1 MSKEKMTSYCQII
14 GIVNNNPLMQLLKKK
29 FFKFYRSR
37 IIDWETEGKQS
48 LLIKKLNLINPNN
61 LISFGEKNPNKKFY
75 LIRVEPGGGFFSI
88 FFTIII
94 NIKLANKK
102 RHIPFVDLENF
113 HTKYNQKKKIKGTYN
128 SWEYYF
134 NKISNYSLTSIYQSK
149 NIYFSK
155 KNINTRNHIKEHEFH
170 IYKKIIKK
178 YVKINNFIKK
188 IVENFEK
195 KNFKNKKV
203 LGVHFRGTDMKTT
216 PSHPFPPTFSQIT
229 FLIDNFL
236 NKHGYDKVFIITE
249 QLDYLNKLKK
259 RYENKIICFDSF
271 RSNKSKVFQ
280 ETSRNNHRYLL
291 GRDILIETLLLSKTD
306 IIISSKTNVSKAA
319 LLFSKK
325 NKKVIYIDN
334 GINSS
339 RFLLSQFLW
348 LYKMIMPEFCGG
360 FKKKI
365 DIST

>member
-1 MSKEKMTSYCQII
+1 
-14 GIVNNNPLMQLLKKK
+14 MQLFKKK

-37 IIDWETEGKQS
+37 IIDWETDGKKS
-48 LLIKKLNLINPNN
+48 HLIKKLKLINPNN
-61 LISFGEKNPNKKFY
+61 LMSFGKKNRNKKFY

-88 FFTIII
+88 FFSILI

-102 RHIPFVDLENF
+102 RYIPFVDLENF
-113 HTKYNQKKKIKGTYN
+113 HTKYNQKKKVRHTYN

-134 NKISNYSLTSIYQSK
+134 SKISNYNLTSIYQSK
-149 NIYFSK
+149 NVYFSK
-155 KNINTRNHIKEHEFH
+155 KNINTRDYIKDHEFRT
-170 IYKKIIKK
+170 YKKIITK
-178 YVKINNFIKK
+178 YVKIDNFIKK

-195 KNFKNKKV
+195 KNFKDKKI

-216 PSHPFPPTFSQIT
+216 PSHPFPPTFTQVT
-229 FLIDNFL
+229 FLIDNYL
-236 NKHGYDKVFIITE
+236 NKYEYDKVFIITE
-249 QLDYLNKLKK
+249 QLNYLNRLKK
-259 RYENKIICFDSF
+259 KYKDKIIFFDSY
-271 RSNKSKVFQ
+271 RSNKSKIFQ

-306 IIISSKTNVSKAA
+306 MIISSKTNVSKAA

-325 NKKVIYIDN
+325 NKKIIYINN

-348 LYKMIMPEFCGG
+348 SYKIIMPEFFGG

-365 DIST
+365 DFSS

>member
-1 MSKEKMTSYCQII
+1 
-14 GIVNNNPLMQLLKKK
+14 MQLLKKK

-37 IIDWETEGKQS
+37 IIDWETEGKKS
-48 LLIKKLNLINPNN
+48 HLIKKLKLINPNN
-61 LISFGEKNPNKKFY
+61 LISFGKKNRNKKFY

-88 FFTIII
+88 LI

-102 RHIPFVDLENF
+102 RCIPFVDLENF
-113 HTKYNQKKKIKGTYN
+113 HTKYNQKKKVRGTYN

-134 NKISNYSLTSIYQSK
+134 NKISNYNLTGIYQSK
-149 NIYFSK
+149 NVYFSK
-155 KNINTRNHIKEHEFH
+155 QNINTRDYIKDHEFYA
-170 IYKKIIKK
+170 YKKIITK

-195 KNFKNKKV
+195 KNFKDKKV

-216 PSHPFPPTFSQIT
+216 PSHPFPPTFTQVT

-236 NKHGYDKVFIITE
+236 NKYGYDKVFIITE
-249 QLDYLNKLKK
+249 QLNYLNRLKK
-259 RYENKIICFDSF
+259 RYKNKIIFFDSY
-271 RSNKSKVFQ
+271 RSNKSKIFQ

-306 IIISSKTNVSKAA
+306 MIISSKTNVSKAA

-325 NKKVIYIDN
+325 NKKIIFIDN
-334 GINSS
+334 GINS
-339 RFLLSQFLW
+339 
-348 LYKMIMPEFCGG
+348 
-360 FKKKI
+360 
-365 DIST
+365 

>member
-1 MSKEKMTSYCQII
+1 
-14 GIVNNNPLMQLLKKK
+14 MQLFKKK

-37 IIDWETEGKQS
+37 IIDWETDGKKS
-48 LLIKKLNLINPNN
+48 HLIKKLKLINPNK
-61 LISFGEKNPNKKFY
+61 LMSFGKKNRNKKFY

-88 FFTIII
+88 FFSILI

-102 RHIPFVDLENF
+102 RYIPFVDLENF
-113 HTKYNQKKKIKGTYN
+113 HTKYNQKKKVRDTYN

-134 NKISNYSLTSIYQSK
+134 NKISNYNLTSIYQSK
-149 NIYFSK
+149 NVYFSK
-155 KNINTRNHIKEHEFH
+155 KNINTRDYIKDHEFRT
-170 IYKKIIKK
+170 YKKIITK

-195 KNFKNKKV
+195 KNFKDKKV

-216 PSHPFPPTFSQIT
+216 PSHPFPPTFTQVT
-229 FLIDNFL
+229 FLIDKLL
-236 NKHGYDKVFIITE
+236 NKYQYNKIFIITE
-249 QLDYLNKLKK
+249 QLDYLNRLKK
-259 RYENKIICFDSF
+259 RYKNKIIFFDSY
-271 RSNKSKVFQ
+271 RSNKSKIFH

-306 IIISSKTNVSKAA
+306 MIISSKTNVSKAA
-319 LLFSKK
+319 LLFSNK
-325 NKKVIYIDN
+325 NKKIIYINN

-348 LYKMIMPEFCGG
+348 FYKIIMPEFFGG
-360 FKKKI
+360 FKTKI
-365 DIST
+365 DFSS